1 MIKIKVS
8 FDYVIDHEKL
18 EKIDPDNPF
27 LESIK
32 ENREEV
38 VNRAVNELK
47 NSIEEEFDYGVF
59 EGVKNLRVYEDKK
72 RDTL

>member
-38 VNRAVNELK
+38 VNRSVNELK
-47 NSIEEEFDYGVF
+47 NSIEEFFDSGIF
-59 EGVKNLRVYEDKK
+59 EGVENLRVYEDKK